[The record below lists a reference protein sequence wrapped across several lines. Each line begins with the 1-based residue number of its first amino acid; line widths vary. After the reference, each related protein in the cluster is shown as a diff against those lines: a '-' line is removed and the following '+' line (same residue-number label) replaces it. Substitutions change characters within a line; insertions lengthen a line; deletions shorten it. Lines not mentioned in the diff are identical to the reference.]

1 MEKME
6 KSTNSIDLV
15 YKEIV
20 VEDIL
25 AISNFLNGT
34 FKTTKFKVD
43 YLQNLYFKYDSA
55 IGYNVFKENRI
66 IAHYCVVRRIY
77 NHEGREYEIGW
88 SLNTAVDK
96 EFRGRGFFLDLATRS
111 YRLALKKGIVAI
123 VGVANRNSTRLFLE
137 KLGFEDRGTIKWN
150 VDLLVTYRERKV
162 FPNSFSHIRTKNF
175 GLRGNLY
182 LLLYPIIK
190 IYSSRKFSFF
200 SLYLTN
206 RQQHF
211 RLGFSLPQD
220 WFKSNWQVIT
230 LNLHPKDSSVSQ
242 FLQDFT
248 IDIAESDT
256 F

>member
-1 MEKME
+1 M
-6 KSTNSIDLV
+6 V

-25 AISNFLNGT
+25 AISNFLNEI
-34 FKTTKFKVD
+34 FRTKKFQVN

-55 IGYNVFKENRI
+55 IGYNVFKGDRI

-77 NHEGREYEIGW
+77 KHEGRDYEIGW
-88 SLNTAVDK
+88 SLNTAVDMK
-96 EFRGRGFFLDLATRS
+96 YRGRGFFLDLATRS
-111 YRLALKKGIVAI
+111 YQLALKKGIVAI

-150 VDLLVTYRERKV
+150 VDLLVSYRERKV
-162 FPNSFSHIRTKNF
+162 FPKSLSHIKTNIF

-190 IYSSRKFSFF
+190 IYSYRKFSFL

-206 RQQHF
+206 RQKHF
-211 RLGFSLPQD
+211 GLGFSLPQD

-230 LNLHPKDSSVSQ
+230 LNLQPKDSAVSQ
-242 FLQDFT
+242 FLQDFS

>member
-6 KSTNSIDLV
+6 KSTDSADLV

-20 VEDIL
+20 VEDVL
-25 AISNFLNGT
+25 AISNFLNGI
-34 FKTTKFKVD
+34 FKTTKFQVD
-43 YLQNLYFKYDSA
+43 YLRNLYFKYDTA
-55 IGYNVFKENRI
+55 IGYNVFKDDII

-77 NHEGREYEIGW
+77 SHEGKEYEIGW

-111 YRLALKKGIVAI
+111 YRLALKNGIVAI

-162 FPNSFSHIRTKNF
+162 FPIRLSHLKTNNF
-175 GLRGNLY
+175 AIRGNVY

-190 IYSSRKFSFF
+190 IYSYRKLSFL

-206 RQQHF
+206 RRKHF
-211 RLGFSLPQD
+211 GLGFSLPQD

-230 LNLHPKDSSVSQ
+230 LNLQPDDSGVSQ
-242 FLQDFT
+242 FLQDFS